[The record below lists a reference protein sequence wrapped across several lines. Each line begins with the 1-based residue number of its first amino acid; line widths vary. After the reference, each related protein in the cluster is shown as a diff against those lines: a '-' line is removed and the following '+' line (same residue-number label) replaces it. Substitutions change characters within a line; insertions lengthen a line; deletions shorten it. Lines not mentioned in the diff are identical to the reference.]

1 MPTGV
6 WHRGWFLVDQETM
19 AEGYLRISFIAIM
32 YVGSGRSCFSFQKM
46 FTIHPLGRARSDL
59 QSCGVDRPLGFKVL
73 L

>member
-1 MPTGV
+1 
-6 WHRGWFLVDQETM
+6 M

-46 FTIHPLGRARSDL
+46 ATIHPLGRARSDL